1 MEGIYCCCW
10 SDRCRALSGRN
21 PVAGYR
27 RAVFACPAK
36 LCTRTQA
43 GPFDA
48 PHNRWIMDIGK
59 WEASVFEFSGLSTS
73 AICNFVLPRCVFI
86 VADIAAYLG
95 IGLDRLGQQRGG
107 QVLFGKG
114 WSPGRRL
121 APGRDRRLCLRT
133 TLFCLDG
140 VGDGKRAVPG
150 KSGRR
155 AGYGTG
161 GAGSG

>member
-1 MEGIYCCCW
+1 M
-10 SDRCRALSGRN
+10 N
-21 PVAGYR
+21 
-27 RAVFACPAK
+27 
-36 LCTRTQA
+36 
-43 GPFDA
+43 
-48 PHNRWIMDIGK
+48 IGK

-114 WSPGRRL
+114 WNPGRRL

-140 VGDGKRAVPG
+140 VGHGKRAVRG
-150 KSGRR
+150 KSGPPRGIWEPEGLDQDNYWKGQNVLCSHLHLGSCSLPGPIAETR
-155 AGYGTG
+155 PP
-161 GAGSG
+161 AGSRAPRCRDPWHRIAW

>member
-1 MEGIYCCCW
+1 M
-10 SDRCRALSGRN
+10 N
-21 PVAGYR
+21 
-27 RAVFACPAK
+27 
-36 LCTRTQA
+36 
-43 GPFDA
+43 
-48 PHNRWIMDIGK
+48 IGK

-114 WSPGRRL
+114 WNPGRRL

-140 VGDGKRAVPG
+140 VGHGKRAVPG
-150 KSGRR
+150 KSGPPR
-155 AGYGTG
+155 GIWEPEGDPLG
-161 GAGSG
+161 FSGPFRELVFGVVIRLGFPDHSES